1 MATSNMDQ
9 SERESFLAAPH
20 VGVISIN
27 RVHSDT
33 PLATPVW
40 YNYVPGGDVTVQI
53 ERSSVK
59 YRLLSESG
67 GFTLTVQNEVFPYGY
82 VSVSGDATFD
92 ESLNRD
98 DVYALAKRYLNET
111 DATAYANDNVDA
123 SHVVSVRMRPSRWFG
138 RDFSKT

>member
-9 SERESFLAAPH
+9 REREESLAAPH
-20 VGVISIN
+20 VGLISIN
-27 RVHSDT
+27 RRHSNA

-40 YNYVPGGDVTVQI
+40 YSYVPGGDVTVQI
-53 ERSSVK
+53 ERTSVK

-67 GFTLTVQNEVFPYGY
+67 GFTLTVQNELSPYGY

-98 DVYALAKRYLNET
+98 DVFALAKRYLNEA
-111 DATAYANDNVDA
+111 DATAYADDNAGA
-123 SHVVSVRMRPSRWFG
+123 SNVVVVRMRPSRWFG
-138 RDFSKT
+138 QDFSKT